1 MAWAIAAFAGFRIDE
16 RRGAAIALAAM
27 LLAQPTIGFN
37 YAGVLFPAMAL
48 LWARDRQIGTVAFVA
63 GSLLV
68 LVVPVG
74 AAALVIVLAIAS
86 WIRSPGPG
94 SAPGDSAVDGRG
106 RRRLKG
112 ASTQRSDAQAI
123 TMLTGTRSRRGA
135 TPQP

>member
-1 MAWAIAAFAGFRIDE
+1 
-16 RRGAAIALAAM
+16 M

-74 AAALVIVLAIAS
+74 AAALVIALAIAS
-86 WIRSPGPG
+86 WVRSPGSGLVRDNLSPRPV
-94 SAPGDSAVDGRG
+94 AAVRRSSERPKAAGTTG
-106 RRRLKG
+106 RRKPTIAING
-112 ASTQRSDAQAI
+112 VNAIGHSTGIASVTA
-123 TMLTGTRSRRGA
+123 TGTIHRRFESPA
-135 TPQP
+135 